1 MATKMATMSKGPR
14 TLGRIPGAIR
24 SESSSPGLAGAP
36 TVEVVV
42 AISPPW
48 VAVLPYCLPCHD
60 DCVKAQITGARFWSA
75 GHEGLSAAAQREV
88 RRAGRRVMLA
98 LGAKGVG
105 VRGGVCP
112 VGWTWRV

>member
-48 VAVLPYCLPCHD
+48 VAVLPYCLPCNR
-60 DCVKAQITGARFWSA
+60 DCVKAQITGWTDLEGWRA
-75 GHEGLSAAAQREV
+75 GRPAG
-88 RRAGRRVMLA
+88 RRAGFSA
-98 LGAKGVG
+98 GGGGGG
-105 VRGGVCP
+105 VRGLSGRQEWVSVFECE
-112 VGWTWRV
+112 GY

>member
-48 VAVLPYCLPCHD
+48 VAVLPYCLPCND
-60 DCVKAQITGARFWSA
+60 DCVKARITGSADLRARGAGFLRLTRRTRRAADRTSGSA
-75 GHEGLSAAAQREV
+75 GGYLR
-88 RRAGRRVMLA
+88 A
-98 LGAKGVG
+98 LGAKGYAMDGAV
-105 VRGGVCP
+105 
-112 VGWTWRV
+112 